1 MCPNWRSDRWEAEEL
16 RSPSWLVYWRELE
29 KKNAIREKADNS
41 ISLLF
46 AENHLQKKN
55 KKDSVVLLPLDLF

>member
-16 RSPSWLVYWRELE
+16 RSPSWLTGGNW
-29 KKNAIREKADNS
+29 KKKKKVIREKADYS